1 MPGNKPDLFQLVKI
15 YQIDSHLRICW
26 KYNKNKCRFSY
37 GCFFTSK
44 TVITKS
50 LETGKKLTRR
60 IKF

>member
-44 TVITKS
+44 KS
-50 LETGKKLTRR
+50 LQNHLRLEKS
-60 IKF
+60 